1 MTSASYSRY
10 LRRAG
15 IANSVTRFGDLLY
28 FGQLFKARGN
38 KYSAEMGNTFS
49 AIFVKV

>member
-1 MTSASYSRY
+1 MTPAPDSRY

-28 FGQLFKARGN
+28 FGQLFKARATI
-38 KYSAEMGNTFS
+38 KYFAEKTSTF
-49 AIFVKV
+49 

>member
-1 MTSASYSRY
+1 MTPAPDSRY

-38 KYSAEMGNTFS
+38 NYFAEIANTF
-49 AIFVKV
+49 